1 MALTNFAALTSEQKT
16 VWSRDFWHAARNAS
30 FINQFA
36 GTGSNAM
43 VQRITDLT
51 KSEKGARAVLTLL
64 ADLSGDG
71 VVGDYTLEGNEE
83 ALSSSD
89 IVVRIDQMRNANRL
103 AGRLADQKSIVNFR
117 EASKDSLA
125 YWMAD
130 RMDQI
135 AFLTLSGL
143 AYTKKNN
150 GGLRTVAATGQNLSN
165 LEYAADVTA
174 PTNKRTLV
182 AKADGTVGT
191 GALTATGILGYKNI
205 VNLKAY
211 AKDHYM
217 RGVRGKGGDEGFHM
231 FVTPQGMAQLK
242 LDADFLANV
251 RNAGNRGPVNSLFS
265 GSSSVM
271 VDGVM
276 VHEFRHVYDTSGEAA
291 DGKFGAGGAINGQ
304 RALFCG
310 AQALAM
316 ADIGDADW
324 VEDTY
329 DYGNQHGIS
338 IGKILGFRKPK
349 YTSMVTNDTQDF
361 GVITLDTAI

>member
-1 MALTNFAALTSEQKT
+1 
-16 VWSRDFWHAARNAS
+16 
-30 FINQFA
+30 
-36 GTGSNAM
+36 
-43 VQRITDLT
+43 
-51 KSEKGARAVLTLL
+51 
-64 ADLSGDG
+64 
-71 VVGDYTLEGNEE
+71 
-83 ALSSSD
+83 
-89 IVVRIDQMRNANRL
+89 
-103 AGRLADQKSIVNFR
+103 
-117 EASKDSLA
+117 
-125 YWMAD
+125 
-130 RMDQI
+130 MDQI

-150 GGLRTVAATGQNLSN
+150 GGVRTVAAAGQNLSN
-165 LEYAADVTA
+165 LEFAADVSA
-174 PTNKRTLV
+174 PTSARTLI
-182 AKADGTVGT
+182 ANADGTVGT
-191 GALTATGILGYKNI
+191 GDLAATGILGYKNI

-276 VHEFRHVYDTSGEAA
+276 VHEFRHVYDTSGEAS
-291 DGKFGAGGAINGQ
+291 GSKFGSGGTVDGQ
-304 RALFCG
+304 RVLFCG

-349 YTSMVTNDTQDF
+349 YTSMVTGDTQDF
-361 GVITLDTAI
+361 GVITLDTAL

>member
-43 VQRITDLT
+43 VQSVNDLT

-117 EASKDSLA
+117 EASRDSLS

-150 GGLRTVAATGQNLSN
+150 GGARTVAATGQNLSN
-165 LEYAADVTA
+165 LEYAADVSA
-174 PTNKRTLV
+174 PSSSRHLI
-182 AKADGTVGT
+182 AKADGTV
-191 GALTATGILGYKNI
+191 ATGDLVAADILGYKSI

-211 AKDHYM
+211 AKDHYI
-217 RGVRGKGGDEGFHM
+217 RGVRAKGGEETFHM

-242 LDADFLANV
+242 LDADFLANI
-251 RNAGNRGPVNSLFS
+251 RNAGSRGSVNSLFS

-276 VHEFRHVYDTSGEAA
+276 VHEFRHVYDTSGEAS
-291 DGKFGAGGAINGQ
+291 GSKFGSAGTVEGQ

-338 IGKILGFRKPK
+338 VGKILGFRKPK
-349 YTSMVTNDTQDF
+349 YTSMVTGDTQDF
-361 GVITLDTAI
+361 GVIALDTAL

>member
-43 VQRITDLT
+43 VQSITDLT

-117 EASKDSLA
+117 EASRDSLS
-125 YWMAD
+125 YWLAD

-150 GGLRTVAATGQNLSN
+150 GGVRTVAATGQNLSN
-165 LEYAADVTA
+165 LEYSADVSA
-174 PTNKRTLV
+174 PTSSRHLI
-182 AKADGTVGT
+182 AKADGTV
-191 GALTATGILGYKNI
+191 ATGDLTSADILGYKSI

-211 AKDHYM
+211 AKDHYI
-217 RGVRGKGGDEGFHM
+217 RGVRAKGGEETFHM

-242 LDADFLANV
+242 LDTDFLANI
-251 RNAGNRGPVNSLFS
+251 RNAGNRGSANSLFS

-276 VHEFRHVYDTSGEAA
+276 VHEFRHVYDTSGEAS
-291 DGKFGAGGAINGQ
+291 GSKFGASGTVNGQ

-338 IGKILGFRKPK
+338 VGKILGFRKPK
-349 YTSMVTNDTQDF
+349 YTSMVTGDTQDF
-361 GVITLDTAI
+361 GVIALDTAL

>member
-36 GTGSNAM
+36 GSGSNAM

-89 IVVRIDQMRNANRL
+89 ITVRIDQMRNANRL

-150 GGLRTVAATGQNLSN
+150 GGARTVAATGQNLSN
-165 LEYAADVTA
+165 LEFSADVTA

-182 AKADGTVGT
+182 ANPDGTVGT
-191 GALTATGILGYKNI
+191 GNLLATGILGYKNI

-304 RALFCG
+304 RVLFCG

-349 YTSMVTNDTQDF
+349 YTSMVTGDTQDF
-361 GVITLDTAI
+361 GVITLDTAL